1 MLIGLDVGTTATK
14 ALLFDLNGGVVAA
27 ATVPYGLITPQAGW
41 VEQDPEELWRAAVA
55 ALRTIADQLR
65 PADQVIAL
73 AQSSQ
78 GGTTIPVDAAGQPT
92 HHAISWMDGRT
103 QAECDEM
110 RAQSQAEA
118 IYERTGWPLMA
129 GLPLQ
134 HIRWLD
140 RQRPDLFARTR
151 RFLFVNDFIGWRLT
165 GELCMNPSDAS
176 ITQLLDIATGD
187 WDDGLLALAGI
198 RRDQLSPVRP
208 SAAVVGRLTAE
219 ASAAT
224 GLPAGLP
231 VVNGAHDQYCA
242 ALGTGVTRPGSVLL
256 SCGTAWVLLAVPESL
271 AVGRRSGMALS
282 CHAVAGRWGAIRS
295 LGAVGASLE
304 WLADN
309 VWANRQPVPW
319 LRQDRLADGPGA
331 RGQGPGGQ
339 EPRSALYEAINAAAA
354 RAEPGARGL
363 LLFTLAGG
371 HSGSY
376 GLAQGGFVGLQ
387 LTHTRDDLSRAVME
401 GIACELRWA
410 LDEIRAAGVAVRE
423 LKMVGGAARSP
434 IWPQIVADVTA
445 TPVEVPAITEAASWG
460 AAVLAGIGAGVFANA
475 DAAGQMSAVGARHL
489 TPAQGCQLSESWQP
503 WAAIFERYRACR
515 GGTGP

>member
-1 MLIGLDVGTTATK
+1 M
-14 ALLFDLNGGVVAA
+14 
-27 ATVPYGLITPQAGW
+27 
-41 VEQDPEELWRAAVA
+41 
-55 ALRTIADQLR
+55 
-65 PADQVIAL
+65 
-73 AQSSQ
+73 
-78 GGTTIPVDAAGQPT
+78 
-92 HHAISWMDGRT
+92 
-103 QAECDEM
+103 
-110 RAQSQAEA
+110 
-118 IYERTGWPLMA
+118 
-129 GLPLQ
+129 
-134 HIRWLD
+134 
-140 RQRPDLFARTR
+140 
-151 RFLFVNDFIGWRLT
+151 
-165 GELCMNPSDAS
+165 
-176 ITQLLDIATGD
+176 
-187 WDDGLLALAGI
+187 
-198 RRDQLSPVRP
+198 
-208 SAAVVGRLTAE
+208 
-219 ASAAT
+219 
-224 GLPAGLP
+224 
-231 VVNGAHDQYCA
+231 
-242 ALGTGVTRPGSVLL
+242 
-256 SCGTAWVLLAVPESL
+256 LLAVPESL

-282 CHAVAGRWGAIRS
+282 CHAVAGRWGAIRR

-354 RAEPGARGL
+354 RSEPGARGL
-363 LLFTLAGG
+363 LFFTLAGG